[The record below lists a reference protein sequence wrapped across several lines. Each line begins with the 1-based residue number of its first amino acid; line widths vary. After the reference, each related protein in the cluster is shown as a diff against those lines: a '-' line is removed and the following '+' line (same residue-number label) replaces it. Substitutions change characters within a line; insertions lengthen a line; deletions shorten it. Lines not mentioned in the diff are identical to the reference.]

1 MTTKSMTVYSWIYAT
16 RPAGEVGEANYRL
29 AEEQVDFDLALGEA
43 LVEVEFW
50 SVDPYM
56 RIQQSA
62 NDTWSQP
69 HPIGEVQGGRTVG
82 RVIEVSDP
90 SGTLQVGDWVENYMG
105 WRTHGICRVEE
116 CRQLDVGDIP
126 PSSALHALGM
136 PGFTAYFGLLEAG
149 QPKAGDTLLVSGAAG
164 AVGHLVG
171 QIGKLSGCF
180 VIGVVGSQEKA
191 DFIVNELGFDAAIN
205 YRKATSLAKAV
216 DLIVE
221 TAPRGV
227 DVYFDNTGGVIS
239 DALFITMNP
248 GARIVIC
255 GQISQYQGGLDEPVQ
270 GPRLLHHML
279 YKRATM
285 RGILASDYFHRGDE
299 LRERMSAWIRTGQ
312 VKAKETT
319 LRGFETLPSALT
331 ALFKGQ
337 NTGKLVVR
345 K

>member
-1 MTTKSMTVYSWIYAT
+1 MKKLKILFRSVKKNSNLTMIIVFCMALGFSATGIILGYVYQEYNYDAETLNARRIHRVIQKDAETHNPYTFAPLAQSLKSNYPEMEDAVRVSFFYGYLACSTVENKSNENSAIFAD
-16 RPAGEVGEANYRL
+16 PGL
-29 AEEQVDFDLALGEA
+29 FDLFSFPLKKGNSNEC
-43 LVEVEFW
+43 LRLPN
-50 SVDPYM
+50 SVV
-56 RIQQSA
+56 ISEKAA
-62 NDTWSQP
+62 NKYFGNDD
-69 HPIGEVQGGRTVG
+69 PIGK
-82 RVIEVSDP
+82 S
-90 SGTLQVGDWVENYMG
+90 L
-105 WRTHGICRVEE
+105 
-116 CRQLDVGDIP
+116 
-126 PSSALHALGM
+126 
-136 PGFTAYFGLLEAG
+136 F
-149 QPKAGDTLLVSGAAG
+149 
-164 AVGHLVG
+164 
-171 QIGKLSGCF
+171 IGK
-180 VIGVVGSQEKA
+180 KA
-191 DFIVNELGFDAAIN
+191 EFIVNELSFDAAIN
-205 YRKATSLAKAV
+205 YRNATSLAKAV
-216 DLIVE
+216 DLIAE

-285 RGILASDYFHRGDE
+285 RGILASDYFHRDDE